1 MREIKRGDIY
11 KADLSPVV
19 GSEQGGIRPVVI
31 VQNDMG
37 NRYSPTII
45 VVPITTRQNKKPLP
59 THTKLKCKCLLKE
72 SMALMEQVRTIDKSR
87 LIEFIGVLNKD
98 EMNNITEALRI
109 SIDLRELK
117 SILDETGYI
126 LKFSDELFLRVVKA
140 IHVQTNGYILFEL
153 KCGLKLKERAKW
165 E

>member
-1 MREIKRGDIY
+1 MYNRIKQNESDIIDFSLSILMQAKSKVSSGNLEIQDIDTEIAKLSNENNLY
-11 KADLSPVV
+11 VKLKAKNIMDEVSFM
-19 GSEQGGIRPVVI
+19 EQTADI
-31 VQNDMG
+31 QN
-37 NRYSPTII
+37 RLTELR
-45 VVPITTRQNKKPLP
+45 TRR
-59 THTKLKCKCLLKE
+59 TKLLNADE
-72 SMALMEQVRTIDKSR
+72 DEQC
-87 LIEFIGVLNKD
+87 IEQ
-98 EMNNITEALRI
+98 
-109 SIDLRELK
+109 LRELK